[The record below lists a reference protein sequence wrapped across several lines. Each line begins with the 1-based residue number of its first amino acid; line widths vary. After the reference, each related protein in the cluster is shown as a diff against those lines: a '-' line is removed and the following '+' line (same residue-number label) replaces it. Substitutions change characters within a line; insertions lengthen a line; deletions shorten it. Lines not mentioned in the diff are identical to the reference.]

1 VASVGGS
8 GRRAADTARRAAD
21 SRWIERTARV
31 GLAARGLVYVLIDI
45 LAFRIAFVDRAERAD
60 QKGAFQTLAQN
71 GFGKAVFGSSS
82 SALLAMASGRR
93 PKPHGATG
101 GSGMTANAP
110 PTKLSRPSRR

>member
-60 QKGAFQTLAQN
+60 QKGAFQTLAQT
-71 GFGKAVFGSSS
+71 A
-82 SALLAMASGRR
+82 SA
-93 PKPHGATG
+93 
-101 GSGMTANAP
+101 
-110 PTKLSRPSRR
+110 RPSLDRRHRLYWLWRLAGDRSRMGPPAGAG